1 MCTSDFRWVT
11 SNFSVFVRFSW
22 DILILKIICFVK
34 VRVAEC
40 FLCFT
45 WQPSLGALRG
55 EGSLAQEWLEH
66 VYTRSCVLLVCYLT
80 GCDSGLG
87 VSLLSIPQR
96 DMSPGTA
103 SQAEGGGGIIPVGP
117 TVLQLPSC
125 ACFLT
130 LRGR

>member
-34 VRVAEC
+34 VKVAEC

-66 VYTRSCVLLVCYLT
+66 VYTRSCVLLVYYLT

-87 VSLLSIPQR
+87 VSLLSTPSGTCPQA
-96 DMSPGTA
+96 P
-103 SQAEGGGGIIPVGP
+103 PVR
-117 TVLQLPSC
+117 
-125 ACFLT
+125 
-130 LRGR
+130 LRGVGASSPWDPLCCNSLLVLAF